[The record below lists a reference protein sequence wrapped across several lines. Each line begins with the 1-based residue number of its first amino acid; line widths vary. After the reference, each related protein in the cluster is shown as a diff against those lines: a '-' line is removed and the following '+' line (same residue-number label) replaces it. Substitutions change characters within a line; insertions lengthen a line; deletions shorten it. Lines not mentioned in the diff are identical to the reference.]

1 MDASLPSKDRAS
13 RTDRS
18 VRRPMTLAIQ
28 SLSVAT
34 ASSLLLWTAGG
45 SFDMPSAKLA
55 SAGTKFDKASKQS
68 ASGFSPEVQEKTFKL
83 NYFSSPWET
92 VFKDL
97 AEATGSQLIADRV
110 PKGRFSRR
118 DATEYSRHDAVRIIN
133 KDIEPL
139 GFRLIEKG
147 DFLVVL
153 DLPSQRPR
161 YQPIT
166 ITKDDNGE
174 KVSDPNRMSPQ
185 SAPSPY
191 ERRVDAITVR
201 DDAQAELLRDA
212 APRRSERRPFRTVSH
227 DDVPAES
234 NGSVSRRV
242 STADAV
248 APARLIEEPVARAP
262 QSGSQVVF
270 RPKHRSA
277 VDLSKQVYRTLKPRA
292 QLVSHGP
299 NGLPAFRIASEVAS
313 NQDDLKAAG
322 RLANGGPSFTIA
334 IDEASDELLIVGTR
348 AESDATL
355 KLLRTLDRPFDAEEP
370 LQVTAT
376 TKYVCQIAHQLP
388 AEIERIRAANQ
399 GGGKPATKP
408 AREAEP
414 VVPRGGRQAV
424 PSAIGDAIGTL
435 KGEVAIESVNDLG
448 VLIIRG
454 NEKDVEEVMKVIR
467 ELEKLSEATAP
478 QVHLLYLKN
487 VDAES
492 LAELLTTVYERLTQ
506 FPGKATQPRQSAAIL
521 PITKPNSLLIV
532 APEADLNAIL
542 DLAEEL
548 DRPVDPET
556 EFQVFHLKSAIAL
569 QVEELITKFYEERK
583 NLGAKVLVTSDSRT
597 NAVIVRAQPRD
608 LDEIEALIKKLERDP
623 VASSSMKIFPL
634 KSALATDLS
643 AVINAAI
650 QSVIAPPTSSS
661 GGGGGGQGALQGL
674 NVGQVDEQFKNVKS
688 AVLKF
693 LVSDKAGDRELQ
705 SGVLSDI
712 RITPDARANSLIVSA
727 SEQSMALIEELIK
740 QLDKPT
746 STVSEIKI
754 FMLANAD
761 AELMVTQLNALFNG
775 QTQTGGGNQR
785 QAQGLALA
793 GADDASASL
802 VPLKFSVDKRT
813 NSIIAAGAA
822 DSLRV
827 VEAIL
832 LRLDESDVRARK
844 TRVLRLQNSPAA
856 QVATEITQFYTSQR
870 DLQQNDP
877 NLVSSVEQL
886 EREVIVVADT
896 ATNSLMVSATPR
908 YFDDIELMVK
918 QLDTPPRQV
927 VIQALLV
934 EVELA
939 NTDEFGIE
947 LGFQDS
953 ILFNRSTLDAPTIIT
968 KTTTAVS
975 GQQTSTQEIISQTGQ
990 PGFNFNNPSLP
1001 LGNNLKG
1008 SGSRPSNVASQG
1020 LSNFSLGRVN
1030 GDLGFG
1036 GLVLSAGSESV
1047 NALLR
1052 ALSAHR
1058 RIQILSRP
1066 QIRALDNQQAEIFSG
1081 QEIPVVS
1088 GFTQSGIAGSN
1099 VPTIERKNAGIQL
1112 TCIPRVT
1119 LEGQVFMQVYA
1130 QRSQYRNEGVPIS
1143 TDQAGRTI
1151 ESPIL
1156 DISRATTTISVQT
1169 GQTVVIGGL
1178 INTRDES
1185 FTNKV
1190 PFLGDLP
1197 LIGTAFRYDS
1207 RSTRRVELLVF
1218 LTPRV
1223 INGAMDEEAIKDVE
1237 MGRLHYIESEA
1248 EDIHG
1253 PLRALPAPDQVFDEN
1268 GAPWNGP
1275 GTTVPNGTGPAIPP
1289 APQMVIPPAP
1299 KFDGT
1304 TSNSLIIHDPAFS
1317 PASASRM
1324 RFTEEDDQPM
1334 KVQQAKAESFSS
1346 TRSGSRSPSKATVK
1360 PAAKSWGIR
1369 K

>member
-1 MDASLPSKDRAS
+1 
-13 RTDRS
+13 
-18 VRRPMTLAIQ
+18 MTLAIQ

-45 SFDMPSAKLA
+45 GFEMPSAKLA
-55 SAGTKFDKASKQS
+55 SAGTKIDKASKQS
-68 ASGFSPEVQEKTFKL
+68 ASGFSPEVQEKTVKL
-83 NYFSSPWET
+83 NYFSATWET

-166 ITKDDNGE
+166 ITKDDSGE
-174 KVSDPNRMSPQ
+174 KVIDPNRMSPQ
-185 SAPSPY
+185 STPSPY
-191 ERRVDAITVR
+191 ERRIEAITVR
-201 DDAQAELLRDA
+201 DEAREELARDA
-212 APRRSERRPFRTVSH
+212 APRRSERRPVRQASH
-227 DDVPAES
+227 DDVSAEPNS
-234 NGSVSRRV
+234 DTTRRV

-248 APARLIEEPVARAP
+248 APARLIEESVARGSQPA
-262 QSGSQVVF
+262 SQVVF

-277 VDLSKQVYRTLKPRA
+277 VDLSKQIYRTLKPRA

-322 RLANGGPSFTIA
+322 RLANGGPSFMIA

-355 KLLRTLDRPFDAEEP
+355 KLLRTLDRPFDAEDP
-370 LQVTAT
+370 VQVTAT

-388 AEIERIRAANQ
+388 AEIERLRAANQ
-399 GGGKPATKP
+399 DGSKPNSK

-414 VVPRGGRQAV
+414 AVQRGGRQVMPPAL
-424 PSAIGDAIGTL
+424 GDAIGTL

-454 NEKDVEEVMKVIR
+454 NEKDVEQVMKVIR

-492 LAELLTTVYERLTQ
+492 LAELLTTVYERLTK

-569 QVEELITKFYEERK
+569 QVEGLITKFYEERK

-597 NAVIVRAQPRD
+597 NSVIVRAQPRD
-608 LDEIEALIKKLERDP
+608 LDEIESLIKKLERDP
-623 VASSSMKIFPL
+623 TATSSLKIFPL
-634 KSALATDLS
+634 KSALANDLA

-688 AVLKF
+688 AILKF
-693 LVSDKAGDRELQ
+693 LVTDKAGDRELQ

-746 STVSEIKI
+746 STVSEIKV
-754 FMLANAD
+754 FTLANAD
-761 AELMVTQLNALFNG
+761 AELMVTQLNSLFNG
-775 QTQTGGGNQR
+775 GTQTGGGNQQR
-785 QAQGLALA
+785 QPQGLALA

-832 LRLDESDVRARK
+832 LRLDESDLRARK

-856 QVATEITQFYTSQR
+856 QVAAEITQFYTSQR

-877 NLVSSVEQL
+877 NLISSVEQL

-896 ATNSLMVSATPR
+896 ATNSLLVSATPR

-953 ILFNRSTLDAPTIIT
+953 ILFNRSLKDAPTVLT
-968 KTTTAVS
+968 TTTTAPN
-975 GQQTSTQEIISQTGQ
+975 GTQTTSQNVLSQSGQ

-1001 LGNNLKG
+1001 LGNNIAA
-1008 SGSRPSNVASQG
+1008 SPSKVGSQG

-1081 QEIPVVS
+1081 QEIPVVN
-1088 GFTQSGIAGSN
+1088 GFTPSGIAGAN

-1119 LEGQVFMQVYA
+1119 SEGQVFMQVYA

-1178 INTRDES
+1178 INTRDEA

-1197 LIGTAFRYDS
+1197 LVGAAFRYDS

-1223 INGAMDEEAIKDVE
+1223 IGGPMDEESIKDVE
-1237 MGRLHYIESEA
+1237 MGRLHYIECEA
-1248 EDIHG
+1248 ENIHG
-1253 PLRALPAPDQVFDEN
+1253 PLRALPGPDQVFDEN
-1268 GAPWNGP
+1268 GSPWYGP
-1275 GTTVPNGTGPAIPP
+1275 SGSPPDCPIPASGAMRSGIPSLPTLNEIPP
-1289 APQMVIPPAP
+1289 SPMSQRS
-1299 KFDGT
+1299 GGNL
-1304 TSNSLIIHDPAFS
+1304 SIIHDPAVS
-1317 PASASRM
+1317 QASASRM
-1324 RFTEEDDQPM
+1324 RFTEADDSPNR
-1334 KVQQAKAESFSS
+1334 VQQANAESVSDNRPKNTGSTKPPTKTTSS
-1346 TRSGSRSPSKATVK
+1346 G
-1360 PAAKSWGIR
+1360 WGRR

>member
-1 MDASLPSKDRAS
+1 MDAFQPRK
-13 RTDRS
+13 DRS

-45 SFDMPSAKLA
+45 GFDMPSAKLA

-68 ASGFSPEVQEKTFKL
+68 ASGFSPEVQDKTVKL

-92 VFKDL
+92 VFKDV

-118 DATEYSRHDAVRIIN
+118 DSTEYSRHDAVRIIN

-166 ITKDDNGE
+166 ITKDDSGE
-174 KVSDPNRMSPQ
+174 KVNDPNRMSPQ

-191 ERRVDAITVR
+191 ERRVEAITVR
-201 DDAQAELLRDA
+201 DEAREELVRDT
-212 APRRSERRPFRTVSH
+212 APRRNERRPVRQVSH
-227 DDVPAES
+227 DDVSAES
-234 NGSVSRRV
+234 NSNTTRRV

-248 APARLIEEPVARAP
+248 APARLIEEPVARGSQP
-262 QSGSQVVF
+262 GSQVVF

-277 VDLSKQVYRTLKPRA
+277 VDLSKQIYRTLKPRA

-348 AESDATL
+348 TESDATL
-355 KLLRTLDRPFDAEEP
+355 KLLRTLDRPFDAEVP
-370 LQVTAT
+370 VQVTAT

-388 AEIERIRAANQ
+388 AEIERLRAANQ
-399 GGGKPATKP
+399 DGSKPNSK

-414 VVPRGGRQAV
+414 AVQRGGRQVMPPAL
-424 PSAIGDAIGTL
+424 GDAIGTL

-454 NEKDVEEVMKVIR
+454 NEKDVEQVMKVIR

-478 QVHLLYLKN
+478 QVHLLHLKN

-492 LAELLTTVYERLTQ
+492 LAELLTTVYERLTK

-583 NLGAKVLVTSDSRT
+583 NLGVKVLVTSDSRT
-597 NAVIVRAQPRD
+597 NSVIVRAQPRD

-623 VASSSMKIFPL
+623 SAASSLKIFPL
-634 KSALATDLS
+634 KSALANDLA

-661 GGGGGGQGALQGL
+661 GGGGGQGALQGL

-693 LVSDKAGDRELQ
+693 LVTDKAGDRELQ

-712 RITPDARANSLIVSA
+712 RVTPDARANSLIVSA
-727 SEQSMALIEELIK
+727 SEQSMALIEELVK

-746 STVSEIKI
+746 STVSEIKV
-754 FMLANAD
+754 FTLANAD

-785 QAQGLALA
+785 QQQGLALA

-832 LRLDESDVRARK
+832 LRLDESDLRARK

-896 ATNSLMVSATPR
+896 ATNSLLVSATPR

-934 EVELA
+934 EVELS

-953 ILFNRSTLDAPTIIT
+953 ILFSRSLKDAPTVLT
-968 KTTTAVS
+968 TTTTAPN
-975 GQQTSTQEIISQTGQ
+975 GTQTTSQNVLSQSGQ

-1001 LGNNLKG
+1001 LGNNLAA
-1008 SGSRPSNVASQG
+1008 SPANVASQG

-1081 QEIPVVS
+1081 QSIPVVT
-1088 GFTQSGIAGSN
+1088 GFTPQGTAGVN
-1099 VPTIERKNAGIQL
+1099 VPTVTPRDVGIQL
-1112 TCIPRVT
+1112 ICIPRVT
-1119 LEGQVFMQVYA
+1119 QDGQVFMQLSA

-1143 TDQAGRTI
+1143 TDTAGRTI

-1156 DISRATTTISVQT
+1156 DISRANTTISVQT

-1178 INTRDES
+1178 INTRDEA

-1197 LIGTAFRYDS
+1197 LVGAAFRYDS
-1207 RSTRRVELLVF
+1207 RTTRRVELLVF

-1223 INGAMDEEAIKDVE
+1223 IGGPMDEESIKDVE

-1248 EDIHG
+1248 ENVHG
-1253 PLRALPAPDQVFDEN
+1253 PLRALPGPDQVFDEN
-1268 GAPWNGP
+1268 GSPWYGPSGSAPGS
-1275 GTTVPNGTGPAIPP
+1275 GTTGSGIPSGPAVPEVP
-1289 APQMVIPPAP
+1289 LPSMPMTRR
-1299 KFDGT
+1299 GG
-1304 TSNSLIIHDPAFS
+1304 SNLPIIHDPAVS
-1317 PASASRM
+1317 QASASRLK
-1324 RFTEEDDQPM
+1324 FTEEDNSPNQ
-1334 KVQQAKAESFSS
+1334 VQQASAESVSDNRAKNTGSIKPTTKSTSS
-1346 TRSGSRSPSKATVK
+1346 G
-1360 PAAKSWGIR
+1360 WGRR

>member
-1 MDASLPSKDRAS
+1 
-13 RTDRS
+13 
-18 VRRPMTLAIQ
+18 MTLAIQ

-45 SFDMPSAKLA
+45 GFDMPSAKLA

-68 ASGFSPEVQEKTFKL
+68 ASGFSPEVQEKTVKL

-92 VFKDL
+92 VFKDV

-166 ITKDDNGE
+166 ITKDDAGE
-174 KVSDPNRMSPQ
+174 KVVDPNRMSPQ

-212 APRRSERRPFRTVSH
+212 APRSSERRPVRTVSH

-234 NGSVSRRV
+234 NGSASRRV
-242 STADAV
+242 STAEAV
-248 APARLIEEPVARAP
+248 APARLIEEPAARASQP
-262 QSGSQVVF
+262 GSQVVF

-414 VVPRGGRQAV
+414 VIPRGGRQAV

-623 VASSSMKIFPL
+623 TASSSMKIFPL
-634 KSALATDLS
+634 KSALATDL
-643 AVINAAI
+643 ALVINAAI
-650 QSVIAPPTSSS
+650 QSVIAPPTSGS

-693 LVSDKAGDRELQ
+693 LVTDKAGDRELQ

-746 STVSEIKI
+746 STVSEIKV
-754 FMLANAD
+754 FTLANAD

-785 QAQGLALA
+785 QPQGLALA

-896 ATNSLMVSATPR
+896 ATNSLLVSATPR

-927 VIQALLV
+927 IIQALLV
-934 EVELA
+934 EVELS

-953 ILFNRSTLDAPTIIT
+953 ILFNRSLKDAPTVLT
-968 KTTTAVS
+968 TTTTAPN
-975 GQQTSTQEIISQTGQ
+975 GTQTTSQNILSQSGQ
-990 PGFNFNNPSLP
+990 PGFNFNNTTIP
-1001 LGNNLKG
+1001 LGNNLA
-1008 SGSRPSNVASQG
+1008 ASPNLVGTQG

-1066 QIRALDNQQAEIFSG
+1066 QIRALDNQTAEIFSG
-1081 QEIPVVS
+1081 QK
-1088 GFTQSGIAGSN
+1088 
-1099 VPTIERKNAGIQL
+1099 VPTITSFTPNGTTGVNTPVVTPNDVGIGL

-1119 LEGQVFMQVYA
+1119 SDGQVFMQVSA
-1130 QRSQYRNEGVPIS
+1130 QRSQYRNEGVPLS
-1143 TDQAGRTI
+1143 TDATGRTI

-1156 DISRATTTISVQT
+1156 DISRANTTISVQT

-1178 INTRDES
+1178 INTRDEA

-1207 RSTRRVELLVF
+1207 RSTRRVELLIF

-1223 INGAMDEEAIKDVE
+1223 IGGPMDEESIKDVE

-1248 EDIHG
+1248 ENVHG
-1253 PLRALPAPDQVFDEN
+1253 PLRALPGPDQVFDEN
-1268 GAPWNGP
+1268 GSPWYGP
-1275 GTTVPNGTGPAIPP
+1275 GGSAPGSGTTGSEMPSGPAAPEIPP
-1289 APQMVIPPAP
+1289 LPMPMTRRS
-1299 KFDGT
+1299 G
-1304 TSNSLIIHDPAFS
+1304 SNSPIIHDPAVS
-1317 PASASRM
+1317 QASASRM
-1324 RFTEEDDQPM
+1324 KFTEEDDSPNR
-1334 KVQQAKAESFSS
+1334 VQQASAESISDNRVKNTSRTKPPTKTTSS
-1346 TRSGSRSPSKATVK
+1346 G
-1360 PAAKSWGIR
+1360 WGRR

>member
-1 MDASLPSKDRAS
+1 
-13 RTDRS
+13 
-18 VRRPMTLAIQ
+18 MTLAIQ

-212 APRRSERRPFRTVSH
+212 APRRSERRPVRTVSH

-388 AEIERIRAANQ
+388 DEIERIRAANQ

-623 VASSSMKIFPL
+623 AASSSMKIFPL

-746 STVSEIKI
+746 STVSEIKV
-754 FMLANAD
+754 FTLANAD

-896 ATNSLMVSATPR
+896 ATNSLLVSATPR

-953 ILFNRSTLDAPTIIT
+953 ILFNRSTLSNIQTLS
-968 KTTTAVS
+968 TTTTLPN
-975 GQQTSTQEIISQTGQ
+975 QQTQTTSTVISSEGV
-990 PGFNFNNPSLP
+990 PGFNFNNPSIP
-1001 LGNNLKG
+1001 LGSNVGTK
-1008 SGSRPSNVASQG
+1008 SQPSKVASQG

-1088 GFTQSGIAGSN
+1088 GFTQSGIAGAN
-1099 VPTIERKNAGIQL
+1099 VPTVERKNAGIQL

-1119 LEGQVFMQVYA
+1119 SEGQVFMQVYA
-1130 QRSQYRNEGVPIS
+1130 QRSQYRNEGVPLS
-1143 TDQAGRTI
+1143 TDAAGRTI

-1197 LIGTAFRYDS
+1197 LVGAAFRYDS

-1223 INGAMDEEAIKDVE
+1223 IGGPMDEESIKDVE

-1248 EDIHG
+1248 ENIHG
-1253 PLRALPAPDQVFDEN
+1253 PLRALPGPDQVFDEN
-1268 GAPWNGP
+1268 GSPWYGP
-1275 GTTVPNGTGPAIPP
+1275 GGSAPSSGATGSGIPSEPAAPEVPPLPMPMTRRSG
-1289 APQMVIPPAP
+1289 
-1299 KFDGT
+1299 
-1304 TSNSLIIHDPAFS
+1304 SNQPIIHDPAFS
-1317 PASASRM
+1317 QASASRIK
-1324 RFTEEDDQPM
+1324 FTEEDSSPNR
-1334 KVQQAKAESFSS
+1334 VQQASAESVSDYRAKNTSRTKPTTKTNSS
-1346 TRSGSRSPSKATVK
+1346 G
-1360 PAAKSWGIR
+1360 WGRR